1 MERYE
6 IVRKEQLT
14 VARWSG
20 GTTTQLAIWPP
31 EGDYARR
38 SFTWRVSSARVE
50 DEESTFT
57 SLPGVERCLMIL
69 EGTLRLCHEGHY
81 ETVLHPFEQD
91 NFSGDW
97 TTRSWGRVTDFNL
110 MVKGGEG
117 RVQVIELTST
127 TCEVPL
133 MPVVEGWRCVSEVF
147 YLLCEA
153 EVGLPDGQCA
163 RLHAG
168 DVLQLHAGAP
178 LGAQTLTLRGCS
190 RETGRAVRCV
200 IYHD

>member
-1 MERYE
+1 MERYR

-20 GTTTQLAIWPP
+20 GTTTQLAIWPL
-31 EGDYARR
+31 EGDYAQRR
-38 SFTWRVSSARVE
+38 FTWRVSSARVE

-57 SLPGVERCLMIL
+57 SLSGVERCLMIL
-69 EGTLRLCHEGHY
+69 EGTLWLEHEGHY

-91 NFSGDW
+91 NFSGGW
-97 TTRSWGRVTDFNL
+97 TTRSRGRVTDFNL

-117 RVQVIELTST
+117 RVQVTEIGAAR
-127 TCEVPL
+127 EVPL

-147 YLLCEA
+147 YFLCDA
-153 EVGLPDGQCA
+153 EVTLPDGA
-163 RLHAG
+163 RETLHAG
-168 DVLQLHAGAP
+168 DVLQLHAEAPGGAER
-178 LGAQTLTLRGCS
+178 LTLAACGAAM
-190 RETGRAVRCV
+190 GRAIRCV